1 MSPLGT
7 QTCTHWR
14 LTIYFNPLAHSGYA
28 RHDGNYHRG
37 AGFCYPLGPGLFRLE
52 SLRQHGHVHMPR
64 PKGVGDTAEPEG
76 RLLGCNRAGRRACR
90 AASHET
96 VGDAE

>member
-7 QTCTHWR
+7 QTCTHRR

-37 AGFCYPLGPGLFRLE
+37 AGFCSP
-52 SLRQHGHVHMPR
+52 SQ
-64 PKGVGDTAEPEG
+64 
-76 RLLGCNRAGRRACR
+76 
-90 AASHET
+90 AAT
-96 VGDAE
+96 